1 MTAQP
6 LPALTSGDPSAWDQ
20 ALYAFLV
27 EKGNRSGLRRTRV
40 SAARVAS
47 RVTVERCGEVARAKH
62 RWASR
67 RCSDM
72 SRPRPPEPAM
82 RNRPHGEQ
90 RPTCRIVVRS

>member
-62 RWASR
+62 RWASPKMLR
-67 RCSDM
+67 HVKAETTGTGDLGF
-72 SRPRPPEPAM
+72 EP
-82 RNRPHGEQ
+82 
-90 RPTCRIVVRS
+90 